1 MDEPFNNIDIFTRE
15 EIANIFTTTLV
26 EDKGVLI
33 TTHEIDEIERLVDH
47 VILLDRTRIAK
58 EFNVEQ
64 MRMDEGK
71 SIVDVM
77 REVYQP
83 QQFASWEGDEYE

>member
-1 MDEPFNNIDIFTRE
+1 M
-15 EIANIFTTTLV
+15 V

-83 QQFASWEGDEYE
+83 QQLASWEGDEYE